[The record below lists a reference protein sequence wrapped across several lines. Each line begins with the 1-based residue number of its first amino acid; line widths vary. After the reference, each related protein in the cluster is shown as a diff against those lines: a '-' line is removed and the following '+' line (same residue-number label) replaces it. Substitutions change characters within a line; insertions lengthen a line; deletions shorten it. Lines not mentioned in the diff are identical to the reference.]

1 MWFMHS
7 PDRPIHT
14 PLSALPADPMQ
25 ALLELRD
32 RMQAL
37 HAQLEYAKLLLR
49 LQARPQA

>member
-1 MWFMHS
+1 MPK
-7 PDRPIHT
+7 PDH
-14 PLSALPADPMQ
+14 PAHMPNAAVPTDPMQ

-49 LQARPQA
+49 LQTRPLA